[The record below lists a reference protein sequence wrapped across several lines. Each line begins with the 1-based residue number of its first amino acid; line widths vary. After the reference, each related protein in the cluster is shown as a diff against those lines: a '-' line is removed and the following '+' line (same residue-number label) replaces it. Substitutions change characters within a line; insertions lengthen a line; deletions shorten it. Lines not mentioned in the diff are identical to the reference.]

1 MLGDKKM
8 TDNDIIKA
16 LEKILELMCREGD
29 LQRASTISNALNLI
43 NRQKSE
49 IDILIRKKEALRDEI
64 AEQQAEIEEYRA
76 KYKDLYT
83 KLSNVQTMAITVNEQ
98 ADEIKAEAYKEF
110 AERLKLQFI
119 ADSLQEVIN
128 QVLTELTERKEDEEC
143 TVGYV

>member
-1 MLGDKKM
+1 M